1 MEELLKVPDDVLLKE
16 SQKEVGELKSYVDEL
31 EYVNNCLKK
40 KVSQLQDKDTKKRIQ
55 EQIMYQE
62 IHNKN
67 VNLKLENQKL
77 LEKNKELVRKYGIK
91 QNNPRS

>member
-40 KVSQLQDKDTKKRIQ
+40 KVSQLQDKDTKKRVQ

-67 VNLKLENQKL
+67 VNLKLENQRL
-77 LEKNKELVRKYGIK
+77 LEKNKELVRKFGIK

>member
-40 KVSQLQDKDTKKRIQ
+40 KVSQLQDKDTKKRVQ

-67 VNLKLENQKL
+67 VNLKLENQRL

-91 QNNPRS
+91 QNNPMS

>member
-1 MEELLKVPDDVLLKE
+1 MEELLKIPDEVLLKE

-40 KVSQLQDKDTKKRIQ
+40 KVSQLQDKDTKKRVQ

-67 VNLKLENQKL
+67 VNLKLENQRL

>member
-40 KVSQLQDKDTKKRIQ
+40 KVSQLQDKDTKKRVQ
-55 EQIMYQE
+55 EQLMYQE
-62 IHNKN
+62 LHNKN
-67 VNLKLENQKL
+67 INLKLENQRL